1 MTSVQPMTPKSKATP
16 DWILIGIKV
25 FLTLVIPILL
35 TIFSIRLVMSYQFF
49 QFEYTRADFP
59 IDYYGFT
66 TEDRL
71 NYYPYAVD
79 YLFNSDDINFLGDL
93 RLPLDKCWQPIPNA
107 TDCPMYKKEALNHM
121 ADVKVVTQTT
131 FTIAGIL
138 TLITLGL
145 FGVAYRYPTYRFSIR
160 RGLTYGSVLTLSL
173 IITIITL
180 ALTTWDFFFDTFH
193 EIFFEEG
200 TWRFAFSDTLIR
212 LYPERF
218 WFDASITIGVLA
230 TIGAIA
236 VLAVMWHWSKRRV

>member
-1 MTSVQPMTPKSKATP
+1 MTPKSKITSNFIP
-16 DWILIGIKV
+16 TTIKV
-25 FLTLVIPILL
+25 FLTLVVPILL

-49 QFEYTRADFP
+49 QFEYLRPDFP

-71 NYYPYAVD
+71 NYSPYAVD

-93 RLPLDKCWQPIPNA
+93 RLPLDKCWQPAPNA
-107 TDCPMYKKEALNHM
+107 TDCPMYKKAALNHM
-121 ADVKVVTQTT
+121 VDVKVVTQTT

-138 TLITLGL
+138 SLITLAI
-145 FGVAYRYPTYRFSIR
+145 FGVGYRYHSYHFSIR

-193 EIFFEEG
+193 ELFFEAG

-218 WFDASITIGVLA
+218 WFDASITIGVLT
-230 TIGAIA
+230 TIGAFII
-236 VLAVMWHWSKRRV
+236 LALMWQWSKRRV